1 MKLFFSHLA
10 TVRLRRGNNGVGQ
23 CGHLCPI
30 QPEVDPFFLI
40 LMRDRLV
47 RWRRACFLPR
57 DDADAPLPAFTG
69 SLPIPQPN

>member
-40 LMRDRLV
+40 LMRDPLV
-47 RWRRACFLPR
+47 R
-57 DDADAPLPAFTG
+57 
-69 SLPIPQPN
+69 